1 MAPELLRNE
10 CTNNAASDVYSF
22 GIMLYEVYSR
32 KEPYEGQDIRTVL
45 KLVCDPIVNLRP
57 PVPDACPPVVSELM
71 RECLESR
78 PDARPAAAEL
88 DARLKQ
94 LDVDNVKPGQMIFS
108 KQKKK
113 EEHKTTDLLLDV
125 FPPHIAE
132 ALREGRKIEPETREC
147 VTILFSDIVGFTS
160 IAASLS
166 PLKVSDMLDRL
177 YLQFDEL
184 TRKHD
189 LFKVETIGDAYMCAG
204 NLVKD
209 QQDHAKR
216 IAEFAADAIMI
227 ASETEI
233 DVDNPRRG
241 YIKLR
246 IGFHSGP
253 VVTNVVGSCNLRFSL
268 FGDTVNTAS
277 RMESTSE
284 PGRIHCSER
293 AAKLLQKQA
302 PEIPVKLRGT
312 IDIKGKGEMVTYW
325 VNEVHQ
331 GSDTDFLLDTEFVV
345 SPMAGELVKLD
356 VERDVSFV
364 SHSNRRSPCT
374 RKTGRGSIAEESE
387 RPESKQSFED
397 LEALEN
403 GDSGFLNRADKN

>member
-1 MAPELLRNE
+1 
-10 CTNNAASDVYSF
+10 
-22 GIMLYEVYSR
+22 
-32 KEPYEGQDIRTVL
+32 
-45 KLVCDPIVNLRP
+45 
-57 PVPDACPPVVSELM
+57 M

-88 DARLKQ
+88 DTRLKQ

-253 VVTNVVGSCNLRFSL
+253 VVSNVVGSCNLRFSL

-277 RMESTSE
+277 RMESNSE

-293 AAKLLQKQA
+293 SAKLLQKQA
-302 PEIPVKLRGT
+302 PQIPVKLRGN

-345 SPMAGELVKLD
+345 SQVAGELIKVD
-356 VERDVSFV
+356 AERHVSFV
-364 SHSNRRSPCT
+364 SHSHRRSPST
-374 RKTGRGSIAEESE
+374 RKTGRGSIAEKIEG
-387 RPESKQSFED
+387 PESKQSFED

-403 GDSGFLNRADKN
+403 GDSG